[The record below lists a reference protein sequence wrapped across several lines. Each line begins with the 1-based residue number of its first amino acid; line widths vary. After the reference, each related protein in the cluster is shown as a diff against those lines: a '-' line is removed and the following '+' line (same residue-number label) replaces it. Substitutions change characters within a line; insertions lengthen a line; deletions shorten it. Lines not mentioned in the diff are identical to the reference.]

1 MTSQALTARSA
12 DLRFGTSLRRGA
24 RDALIVAQRNLRVL
38 LRKPPLIVPAVL
50 QPIVF
55 LLLFKYV
62 FGGVVGEAIPPTGPS
77 YVDLLVPAA
86 IFITA
91 AFGMAATATG
101 MTEDL
106 SRGLVDRFRSLPMS
120 QAAVLAGRTL
130 ADTAKSAV
138 AILLI
143 AGVGVALGYRPD
155 AGASSMAV
163 AFALA
168 IGFGFAFSW
177 VAAWIGTMIGSAEA
191 APAATLMWLFPLT
204 FASSAFVPVDS
215 FGSGLEAFAKVNPI
229 TNFIDAVR
237 VLTLDVEPGTP
248 GVPTEHPIVLSVAW
262 LVVVVAIFAR
272 WPSGRMGAGAE
283 GDADVIRD
291 ATVEDPRPQ

>member
-1 MTSQALTARSA
+1 MSTRAATTTSTVTGGLG
-12 DLRFGTSLRRGA
+12 FGWRPRRAA
-24 RDALIVAQRNLRVL
+24 RDALVVARRNLRVL
-38 LRKPPLIVPAVL
+38 LRKPTLIVPAVV
-50 QPIVF
+50 QPVVF

-62 FGGVVGEAIPPTGPS
+62 FGGVVGPATRGSGVS
-77 YVDLLVPAA
+77 YTDLLVPAA

-101 MTEDL
+101 MAEDL

-130 ADTAKSAV
+130 ADTAKCGAAV
-138 AILLI
+138 VLI
-143 AGVGVALGYRPD
+143 AGVGVALGFRPD
-155 AGASSMAV
+155 AGAPRLLA

-177 VAAWIGTMIGSAEA
+177 IAAWIGTMIGSAEA

-204 FASSAFVPVDS
+204 FASSAFVPIET
-215 FGSGLEAFAKVNPI
+215 FGSGLQTFAELNPI

-237 VLTLDVEPGTP
+237 VLVLDVPAGTAT
-248 GVPTEHPIVLSVAW
+248 VPTEHPVLLSLGW
-262 LVVVVAIFAR
+262 LVAIVAVFAPLAVR
-272 WPSGRMGAGAE
+272 AYGR
-283 GDADVIRD
+283 RS
-291 ATVEDPRPQ
+291 